1 MAKRIAEVQDKV
13 EEMRR
18 ARFEV
23 EEDVRRRRLEPLD
36 PKLVLEYVRDL
47 KEFLES
53 SNIFERRA
61 FLGSFIESIE
71 ADDGEIT
78 FNYTLPLPPDNSRQE
93 TNRRSRTGWP
103 GRVFS
108 MTFPWFPQKGSM
120 RQSALGKP

>member
-1 MAKRIAEVQDKV
+1 MD
-13 EEMRR
+13 
-18 ARFEV
+18 
-23 EEDVRRRRLEPLD
+23 PLD

-61 FLGSFIESIE
+61 FLGYFIESIE

-93 TNRRSRTGWP
+93 TVSVLGIVPTGP
-103 GRVFS
+103 PKKIFPHRVIYVFFELAITS
-108 MTFPWFPQKGSM
+108 SLESKAAL
-120 RQSALGKP
+120 SAYPRLLV